1 MMVYLQLLFLIIVAN
16 GSPIIGR
23 WLLNGYW
30 ERPIDGG
37 AVFSDGRPILGTS
50 KTYRGLACSLVGTLL
65 VGALVGLSWKISL
78 IVSAL
83 AMVGDCL
90 SSFVKRRLGY
100 LSGAKAFGLDQIPE
114 SLLPMLGL
122 LNMLDVSALGVGLTV
137 VMFVV
142 VELVLSFVGYK
153 LHIRKH
159 PY

>member
-1 MMVYLQLLFLIIVAN
+1 MIYPQLLFLIIVAN

-23 WLLNGYW
+23 WIMNGFW
-30 ERPIDGG
+30 EMPIDGG
-37 AVFSDGRPILGTS
+37 ALFIDGRPILGTS

-65 VGALVGLSWKISL
+65 AGALMGLSWKISL

-90 SSFVKRRLGY
+90 SSFVKRRFGY
-100 LSGAKAFGLDQIPE
+100 PSGAKALGLDQIPE
-114 SLLPMLGL
+114 SLFPMLGL
-122 LNMLDVSALGVGLTV
+122 WNVLNLSVLGLGLTV
-137 VMFVV
+137 VAFVV
-142 VELVLSFVGYK
+142 VELVLSVIGHK

>member
-1 MMVYLQLLFLIIVAN
+1 MIYLQLLFLIIVAN

-23 WLLNGYW
+23 WIMNGFW
-30 ERPIDGG
+30 EMPIDGG
-37 AVFSDGRPILGTS
+37 AVFIDGRPILGTS

-65 VGALVGLSWKISL
+65 AGALVGLSWKISL

-83 AMVGDCL
+83 AMMGDCS
-90 SSFVKRRLGY
+90 SSFVKRRFGY
-100 LSGAKAFGLDQIPE
+100 PSGAKALWLDQIPE

-122 LNMLDVSALGVGLTV
+122 SNVLNLSALGLGLTV
-137 VMFVV
+137 VIFVF
-142 VELVLSFVGYK
+142 VEQGLSFIGYK

>member
-1 MMVYLQLLFLIIVAN
+1 MIYLQLLFLIIVAN
-16 GSPIIGR
+16 GSPIMGR
-23 WLLNGYW
+23 WIFNGYW
-30 ERPIDGG
+30 EMPIDGG
-37 AVFSDGRPILGTS
+37 AVFIDGRPILGTS

-65 VGALVGLSWKISL
+65 AGALVGLSWKISL

-100 LSGAKAFGLDQIPE
+100 PSGAKALGLDQIPE
-114 SLLPMLGL
+114 SLLPMLGMWNV
-122 LNMLDVSALGVGLTV
+122 LNLSVLGLGLTV
-137 VMFVV
+137 VIFVFAD
-142 VELVLSFVGYK
+142 LVLSPIGHK

>member
-1 MMVYLQLLFLIIVAN
+1 MIYLQLLFLIIVAN

-23 WLLNGYW
+23 WLMNGHW

-90 SSFVKRRLGY
+90 SSFVKRRFGY
-100 LSGAKAFGLDQIPE
+100 PSGAKAFGLDQIPE
-114 SLLPMLGL
+114 SLFPMLGIWNA
-122 LNMLDVSALGVGLTV
+122 LNLSVLGLGLTV
-137 VMFVV
+137 LIFVLA
-142 VELVLSFVGYK
+142 ELVLSPIGHK